1 MEITFTRLDDINA
14 RFTISG
20 VTTAFANALRRAMM
34 ADVPSLAIEDVRI
47 YDNNS
52 ALFDEMLAHRLGL
65 IPLRTDLASY
75 VPRDQCT
82 CDGIGCSQC
91 TASYTLSVEG
101 PKMVYSGDLIP
112 SDPLTAPVYDNIPVV
127 KLVEDQKIVLEAYA
141 VISTGAEH
149 AKFSPVIVCG
159 YKNYPVIRVDN
170 RCDACG
176 MCVEECP
183 REVLTLGKKSVEV
196 ILDRLEECSLCK
208 LCERACLEGGI
219 GEEPAVHV
227 GSDSNRFIFVIE
239 SDGSLS
245 TRAILEYALQHI
257 KGKSDDLVNLLGD
270 IGGIAIEE
278 SS

>member
-14 RFTISG
+14 RFTLSG
-20 VTTAFANALRRAMM
+20 ATSAFANAFRRAMM

-65 IPLRTDLASY
+65 IPLRTDLNSY
-75 VPRDQCT
+75 VPRDQCS
-82 CDGIGCSQC
+82 CGGIGCSQC
-91 TASYTLSVEG
+91 TASYTLSIEG
-101 PKMVYSGDLIP
+101 PRTVYSGDLIP
-112 SDPLTAPVYDNIPVV
+112 GDPLTTPVYDNIPVV
-127 KLVEDQKIVLEAYA
+127 KLVEDQKIVLEAHA
-141 VISTGAEH
+141 VISTGTDH

-159 YKNYPVIRVDN
+159 YKNYPIITIDN

-183 REVLTLGKKSVEV
+183 RDVLAPGKKTVEV
-196 ILDRLEECSLCK
+196 IHDRLEECSLCR

-219 GEEPAVHV
+219 GDEPAVHI
-227 GSDSNRFIFVIE
+227 DTEDKRFIFVLE
-239 SDGSLS
+239 SDGSLPAR
-245 TRAILEYALQHI
+245 TIIECALRHI